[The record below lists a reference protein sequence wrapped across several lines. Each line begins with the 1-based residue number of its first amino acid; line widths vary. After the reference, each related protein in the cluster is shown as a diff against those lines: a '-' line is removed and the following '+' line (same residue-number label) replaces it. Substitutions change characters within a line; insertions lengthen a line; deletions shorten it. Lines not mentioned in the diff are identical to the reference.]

1 MLLRFWGRKVSKV
14 DPGRRPR
21 RLPSGLSDLLASN
34 MRSSSIPISSFTVSV
49 SFGLASL
56 LPCVAAFSQEE
67 KEKKPE
73 KESPGEATGSSE
85 EAFEKLF
92 AQFDKEKALEVYK
105 RVATVEKFGIVPT
118 QKSVDFL
125 TKLYDQEKS
134 SV

>member
-1 MLLRFWGRKVSKV
+1 M
-14 DPGRRPR
+14 
-21 RLPSGLSDLLASN
+21 
-34 MRSSSIPISSFTVSV
+34 
-49 SFGLASL
+49 ASL
-56 LPCVAAFSQEE
+56 LPCFATFSQEE

-118 QKSVDFL
+118 PKSVDFL

-134 SV
+134 SVIFEAVSRALGRIFLFLGKSGDAGKQGRQTEGDGNNERRDWNR